1 MYSKVVFLALLFAG
15 ISKITDAQGLSF
27 PAYSSTFKKDTVSAE
42 RKEGVKPLFSSVK
55 YDYYSQLG
63 AACKLEFKFEKAT
76 KVPLRLRL
84 GSLQQT
90 DYLEQKPNAVKPER

>member
-1 MYSKVVFLALLFAG
+1 MSLRIILLMLLGLGLGKVTL
-15 ISKITDAQGLSF
+15 AQGLNALS
-27 PAYSSTFKKDTVSAE
+27 YSNTFKDTVSIKK
-42 RKEGVKPLFSSVK
+42 KEDIKPSFSSVK
-55 YDYYSQLG
+55 YDYYSHLG
-63 AACKLEFKFEKAT
+63 AACKVEFKFEKAT